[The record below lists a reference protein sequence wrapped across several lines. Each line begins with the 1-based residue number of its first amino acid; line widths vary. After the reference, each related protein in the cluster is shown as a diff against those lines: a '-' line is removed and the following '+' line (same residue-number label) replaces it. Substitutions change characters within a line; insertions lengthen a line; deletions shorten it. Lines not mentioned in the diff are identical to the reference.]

1 MTADV
6 VAEWCAR
13 ILQTYSMCT
22 VQIQQEPVPVPA
34 GPIFCTVDGHNL
46 YGHNCIWVRWPALF

>member
-13 ILQTYSMCT
+13 IRTYGTGT
-22 VQIQQEPVPVPA
+22 VRVRQEPVPVPA
-34 GPIFCTVDGHNL
+34 GPIFCTVDGRNRIRL
-46 YGHNCIWVRWPALF
+46 R